1 MYMKVKKNSLP
12 IQWLFILGFAY
23 IFTSCANDAIPSLER
38 QSQAIGMLNQ
48 ATIVADKDIW
58 EGAPGD
64 SLRSY
69 MEAPFPIMP
78 QPEPIF
84 NIQHFSGEQVLEDPN
99 RKHLRTLIFLAD
111 LSDTDSP
118 TTGIVRNGIGDENV
132 LRAKEESSFGS
143 IAIRDKWARGQLIIY
158 VFGHGEEKLA
168 NSFVKHY
175 PAIAKRIR
183 DIDAKMLYSQT
194 YLKGESKRHQELLEG
209 KFNMSMIVPADYI
222 VAHDESDVIWMR
234 KETRNLSSNI
244 LIHKIPYT
252 DKEQLSEEGL
262 KSIRDALGKK
272 YVTTIVENS
281 YMRVNDV
288 DLPTWYKNK
297 TVGDNFAIEA
307 RGIWEIKGDFMGGP
321 FISYLI
327 HNADKNELVFVDG
340 FIHAP
345 SKPKRNFMN
354 HLELIFSSI
363 KFI

>member
-1 MYMKVKKNSLP
+1 MHHKSLP
-12 IQWLFILGFAY
+12 LHFWFFIGIATLLS
-23 IFTSCANDAIPSLER
+23 SCANDSIPSLER

-48 ATIVADKDIW
+48 ATIVADPDIW
-58 EGAPGD
+58 ESAAGD
-64 SLRSY
+64 TLRNY

-84 NIQHFSGEQVLEDPN
+84 NIQHFTGKQVLEDPN

-111 LSDTDSP
+111 LSDSDSP
-118 TTGIVRNGIGDENV
+118 TTSIVRKGIGEENV
-132 LRAKEESSFGS
+132 LRSKEESSFGS

-158 VFGHGEEKLA
+158 VFGHGEDNLA

-183 DIDAKMLYSQT
+183 DIDAKMLYAQT
-194 YLKGESKRHQELLEG
+194 YIKGESVPHQKLLQE
-209 KFNMSMIVPADYI
+209 KFGMSMIIPGDYV
-222 VAHDESDVIWMR
+222 VALDNEDAIWLR

-252 DKEQLSEEGL
+252 DKNQLSEKGL
-262 KSIRDALGKK
+262 KSIRDKLGKK
-272 YVTTIVENS
+272 YITTIADDS
-281 YMRVNDV
+281 YMVVNDV

-297 TVGDNFAIEA
+297 TVGNSFAIEA
-307 RGIWEIKGDFMGGP
+307 RGIWEIQGDFMGGP
-321 FISYLI
+321 FLSYLV

-363 KFI
+363 EFPK